1 MKRIYLDYA
10 STTPIDPAVLKTM
23 KPYLDSLAGNP
34 SSFHFFGR
42 KSEKAIENARQK
54 VAKFLNCSPEEIVF
68 TGSATEANNLA
79 IFGIVKPF
87 KFVSVKPHIITSLIE
102 HSSVFEPCRVLEDE
116 GAELTYLPSTKKGFI
131 RVSELKKALSPVRNR
146 RFSNGVKKNTV
157 LVSIIYAN
165 NEVGTIQ
172 PIVEMARAIRRFKK
186 SEKYPLFHIDAVQA
200 VNYLDCDVKK
210 LGVDLLSLSGQKIYG
225 PKGVGALYIKKGTPI
240 TPLIH
245 GGGQEGGLRSGT
257 ENVAFI
263 IGLGEAIFQIKKN
276 RQKSAKIRNLKNKLH
291 GGIIKNIS
299 DIKLNGSLENSLPN
313 ILNITFRGVEGEA
326 IGLALDSKGIAVS
339 TGSACAAYDL
349 KPSRVLLA
357 MGLSHEQAHGAIRFS
372 LGKYTTEKE
381 IDKVLKVL
389 PGIIKRLRKIS
400 GYNSK

>member
-102 HSSVFEPCRVLEDE
+102 HSSVFEPCRVLEE
-116 GAELTYLPSTKKGFI
+116 QGAEVTYLPATRDGFARI
-131 RVSELKKALSPVRNR
+131 SDVKKAI
-146 RFSNGVKKNTV
+146 KENTV